1 SAPAA
6 LPAERQSTLDQGRPK
21 VDRGF
26 ISVAE
31 VKIIDAVSLSQV
43 SVRLLNGIN
52 QAQELN
58 KLPVQTIGAYW
69 VGHPETEKQFLNLS
83 NLGKKSV
90 CELTTLLEKWND
102 AARDAT
108 DRVSFACRIGL
119 LDLSVLDQPE
129 EIGISGHFP
138 VETDIAVVSPEC

>member
-1 SAPAA
+1 KNLGRKSVYELTTLLKKWDHVARIASNPIEFARSLGIQELSTPEKLQSIGVVIYPSPESAPAA

-83 NLGKKSV
+83 NLG
-90 CELTTLLEKWND
+90 
-102 AARDAT
+102 
-108 DRVSFACRIGL
+108 
-119 LDLSVLDQPE
+119 
-129 EIGISGHFP
+129 
-138 VETDIAVVSPEC
+138 